1 MITNRQIFENT
12 ADALHLPQVSQ
23 GEFYRTIYPEGAL
36 SKTGAPE
43 QGWYTALIELYDK
56 EHHEYNAER
65 FVYLHD
71 DLKAL
76 PNLMAAA
83 QSRTNGIAYA
93 GKSGED
99 NLARELYALIIRV
112 NLPQS
117 LGYHSFG
124 DFCCRHMHKSRRTFA
139 PRIAP
144 TFVTLSGDKSQVLFY
159 YVLEEPIPMYDKFI
173 NKLKAMHTY
182 LSRAIHVALMEQCY
196 DSITI
201 PRQYGIYARYPVV
214 GTMSCGDEV
223 IAYKTGEKYTLDDI
237 NALLPK
243 AKRLN
248 YHKATETLEHAKIL
262 WPDWAERRLVQKRK
276 PTGKRSWTTKP
287 ELFDW
292 YVNLVKENSTT
303 VKPGILEALMAYA
316 VKSNAYHKQ
325 IRNAAQEFEKIL
337 AERFSKDVIDAHVAA
352 AWGLY
357 ESIPGKLK
365 NWTIGHIEKITGLEI
380 PRNKRNGR
388 TRKEHLKM
396 VHKAQSKEEAVR
408 KWRMENP
415 DGTKAG
421 CAQALGI
428 SWDTANR
435 WWEQAPKKDKP
446 KKEAKQPKV
455 RTCEISGCNG
465 TLIDH
470 GNQEW
475 YSPKLGVNY
484 KRKVWACDC
493 CGNIVFGKARIAD

>member
-1 MITNRQIFENT
+1 MTNRQIFENT
-12 ADALHLPQVSQ
+12 ADALHLTQVSQ
-23 GEFYRTIYPEGAL
+23 REFYRTIYPEGAL
-36 SKTGAPE
+36 SKTGVQE
-43 QGWYTALIELYDK
+43 SGWYTALIELYDK
-56 EHHEYNAER
+56 SKREYNANK
-65 FVYLHD
+65 FIYLHD
-71 DLKAL
+71 DLNAL

-93 GKSGED
+93 GKSDED
-99 NLARELYALIIRV
+99 CLARELYALIFRV

-124 DFCCRHMHKSRRTFA
+124 DFCCRHMRKSRSTVA

-144 TFVTLSGDKSQVLFY
+144 TFVTLSGDENQVLFY

-214 GTMSCGDEV
+214 GTMSCGSEV

-237 NALLPK
+237 NSLLPK
-243 AKRLN
+243 AKRLT

-276 PTGKRSWTTKP
+276 PTGKRCWTTKP

-325 IRNAAQEFEKIL
+325 IRNTAQEFEKIL
-337 AERFSKDVIDAHVAA
+337 AERFSKDEIDAHVAA
-352 AWGLY
+352 AWELY

-388 TRKEHLKM
+388 TQKQHLDM
-396 VHKAQSKEEAVR
+396 VHKSQSKETLVKE
-408 KWRMENP
+408 WRTMHP
-415 DGTKAG
+415 DRTKSE
-421 CAQALGI
+421 CAKDLGI

-446 KKEAKQPKV
+446 KKEAKQPKAH
-455 RTCEISGCNG
+455 TCEISGCNG

-484 KRKVWACDC
+484 KRKVWACNC
-493 CGNIVFGKARIAD
+493 CGNTVFGKARIAD